1 MRDED
6 DAIRKIV
13 APTLREKGYFVR
25 TAVRLDN
32 IYKKMKTEEV
42 LSSKEMKIEHPFHP
56 DIDIFYWNKE
66 CPFGEPPLFA
76 AEVKYFRMK
85 AGEVYPSIYQGL
97 DEALML
103 MTFGFNYVTLLH
115 LLDPEIPSGV
125 RQQYKTIMTDIARP
139 DMLGINY
146 CSWTLEQTTNAS
158 PKEQNAGKSSY
169 LGTIHEM
176 LSTLQR
182 NQLFNSLTVPASS
195 NPLMHTDYGQTIRS
209 IIKKYYRIIS
219 K

>member
-13 APTLREKGYFVR
+13 APILREKGYFVR
-25 TAVRLDN
+25 TAVRLDD
-32 IYKKMKTEEV
+32 IYQKMKTEEV
-42 LSSKEMKIEHPFHP
+42 LSSKEMKLKHPFHP
-56 DIDIFYWNKE
+56 DIDIFFWNKE
-66 CPFGEPPLFA
+66 CSFGEPPLLA

-85 AGEVYPSIYQGL
+85 AGKVYPSIYQGL

-103 MTFGFNYVTLLH
+103 MTFGFNYVILLH
-115 LLDPEIPSGV
+115 LLDPEIPSDV

-146 CSWTLEQTTNAS
+146 CTWTLDQTISAL
-158 PKEQNAGKSSY
+158 PKEQNAEKLST
-169 LGTIHEM
+169 LGTISEM
-176 LSTLQR
+176 LSTIKK
-182 NQLFNSLTVPASS
+182 NELFNSLTAPASS
-195 NPLMHTDYGQTIRS
+195 NPLMHTEYGQTIRS
-209 IIKKYYRIIS
+209 IMKKYYRIIS